1 MERKLL
7 RSAKL
12 RSAAYDERDERL
24 EIEFTNGDV
33 RIYKGV
39 QAEVARRLFSAP
51 NAEPFWEDRIA
62 EEYPYETRRG
72 GGDPDSRA
80 QLDSLFGKP

>member
-1 MERKLL
+1 MQRKPL
-7 RSAKL
+7 RGARLK
-12 RSAAYDERDERL
+12 SAAYDERDQRL
-24 EIEFTNGDV
+24 EIEFANGDV
-33 RIYKGV
+33 RTYKGV

-72 GGDPDSRA
+72 GDDPDSRA
-80 QLDSLFGKP
+80 RLDSLFGKP